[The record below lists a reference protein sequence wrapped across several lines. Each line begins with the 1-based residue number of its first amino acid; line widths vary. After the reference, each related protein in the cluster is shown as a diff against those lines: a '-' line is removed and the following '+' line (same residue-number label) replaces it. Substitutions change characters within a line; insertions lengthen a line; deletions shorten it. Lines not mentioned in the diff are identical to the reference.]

1 MRFVYVR
8 DFKGK
13 ALIDIREYYD
23 AGGQLKPGKKG
34 IALNVQVQTIAWMHL
49 FLTSPDPP
57 IGPMGPATG
66 GAPHLED
73 TQAKKNN
80 TFHV

>member
-1 MRFVYVR
+1 MRFVDVR

-34 IALNVQVQTIAWMHL
+34 IALNVQVSYERGCCCVRQIDALRQIAAACC
-49 FLTSPDPP
+49 T
-57 IGPMGPATG
+57 
-66 GAPHLED
+66 
-73 TQAKKNN
+73 
-80 TFHV
+80 